1 MTASKKAI
9 GAWARTADKPG
20 NLPLIGQYSA
30 EDVERFKTSTRL
42 YLETSAFNY
51 FVDTYSLPD
60 LELTRAYQRR
70 KGVIFVTSPTLL
82 WEIMLNTDR
91 ERADMMLMAAQ
102 ALFDPVMLGTPTEL
116 TVRYLR
122 SAYPENVVNYD
133 ITVGSPWAHRWP
145 AMTRDFAHTIDYDFD
160 DLVRRTSSLRA
171 ISKNLSSVLEG
182 KDHPAPIVH
191 LSGLFVTTL
200 YSSIRD
206 DIETWGMDETLAKFV
221 ILYAFLL
228 LMAYADLDG
237 TPAKDFWAERG
248 FHGERAN
255 EEVTRLFLD
264 YPEIFRQG
272 PLLSMAIMA
281 MLQHAAGIANRGAL
295 HDGMHMIYAPHVD
308 AIISIDKAFLGLA
321 SSSPYFREKVKH
333 LKELNM
339 RSVELRLDDFPDDRK
354 LRFD

>member
-1 MTASKKAI
+1 MMTSDETTSS
-9 GAWARTADKPG
+9 WPRTADRPG
-20 NLPLIGQYSA
+20 NVPLIGLYSD
-30 EDVERFKTSTRL
+30 EDTERFLTSTRL

-51 FVDTYSLPD
+51 FVDTYSLAD

-102 ALFDPVMLGTPTEL
+102 ALFDPVLLGTPTEL

-122 SAYPENVVNYD
+122 SAYPENIVNYD
-133 ITVGSPWAHRWP
+133 ITAGAPWAERWP
-145 AMTRDFAHTIDYDFD
+145 AMTRDFSRTISYDFD
-160 DLVRRTSSLRA
+160 YLVRRTSSLRA
-171 ISKNLSSVLEG
+171 ISRNLSSIVEG
-182 KDHPAPIVH
+182 RDHPTEIVR
-191 LSGLFVTTL
+191 LCGVFVTTF
-200 YSSIRD
+200 YAGVRCD
-206 DIETWGMDETLAKFV
+206 VEAMGMDETLAKLV
-221 ILYAFLL
+221 ILYAVLL

-237 TPAKDFWAERG
+237 TPAKDFWFERG
-248 FHGERAN
+248 FHGDRAN
-255 EEVTRLFLD
+255 EEIARIFID

-281 MLQHAAGIANRGAL
+281 MLQHAGGKTNRGAL

-308 AIISIDKAFLGLA
+308 AILSNDEAFLEL
-321 SSSPYFREKVKH
+321 SWTIPYFREKVKH
-333 LKELNM
+333 FAELKM
-339 RSVELRLDDFPDDRK
+339 RSVPLLREDYPDDQK